1 MDWTGLVS
9 PSLADYK
16 TLNQMRLVYDVKGY
30 NHRKSGLTFK
40 FNKSKM
46 LIPLK
51 KRVWAHLKDNR
62 LDSISYFPDMRN
74 EMPCVIYNYSRYTLD
89 SVKAASVIQAALY
102 DKYDV
107 TNNKAAI
114 AFLLDSLSPAL
125 LETISEKLEECD
137 SFHVVW
143 LELMNEIQVQAV

>member
-1 MDWTGLVS
+1 
-9 PSLADYK
+9 
-16 TLNQMRLVYDVKGY
+16 
-30 NHRKSGLTFK
+30 
-40 FNKSKM
+40 
-46 LIPLK
+46 
-51 KRVWAHLKDNR
+51 
-62 LDSISYFPDMRN
+62 
-74 EMPCVIYNYSRYTLD
+74 MPCVIYNYSRYTLD